1 MNDNWNVPFNAI
13 YLTAL
18 FTGVICLI
26 NLGSTTA
33 FSIMVS
39 LNLLA
44 LVSTYMLSIGC
55 VLLKRIR
62 HQDLPPARW
71 SLGRFGLAINA
82 FAVAY
87 CAFIMVFSCF
97 PTFVPTT
104 VGDANWAPL
113 VWGVVIIG
121 AVLMYAA
128 HGRRVYTA
136 PVLFVEAEH
145 DGFIGR
151 AIP

>member
-1 MNDNWNVPFNAI
+1 
-13 YLTAL
+13 
-18 FTGVICLI
+18 
-26 NLGSTTA
+26 
-33 FSIMVS
+33 MVS

-62 HQDLPPARW
+62 RQDLPPARW
-71 SLGRFGLAINA
+71 NLGRFGLAINA

-87 CAFIMVFSCF
+87 CAFIIVFSCF

-121 AVLMYAA
+121 ALLMYAA

-145 DGFIGR
+145 DGLIGR